1 MAEEGFQAGQPDGIT
16 AEEMN
21 KIELLI
27 QEEEQA
33 QIERAEAGPF
43 DLDFGSMEQPSGSPI
58 ELPIEQ
64 DAAEA
69 QAQAEPDVFQLP
81 LDDEYDEYD
90 DMEPIPVQEL
100 PAENNEQAINQS

>member
-1 MAEEGFQAGQPDGIT
+1 
-16 AEEMN
+16 
-21 KIELLI
+21 
-27 QEEEQA
+27 
-33 QIERAEAGPF
+33 
-43 DLDFGSMEQPSGSPI
+43 MEQPSGSPI